1 MTLRHSQHHRPAP
14 IPVTGLFLFVY
25 GREVLAMARGHVY
38 RRRLSDGRISKW
50 HAVIDLPRGGDGKR
64 RQVTRTFST
73 RATADTWLAEQPTGD
88 QACPMVGDWLEVWVG
103 RQALLRPSTRLAYGI
118 HIRRH
123 LIPVLGLVP
132 LGDVT
137 PADVERMI
145 VALTGLGLS
154 SGSIERIVATLRAAC
169 SAAVRDGLLASN
181 PVPGVRMPSVVPVRP
196 ALWGTGHVR
205 RLLAQADGVMGIL
218 MRVAVATGM
227 RRGELL
233 ALTWDDIDLDAGS
246 VHVRR
251 ARVQVGSRVVA
262 GPPKSRAG
270 QRTIWLDHATT
281 HALNEWKATQ
291 PSSASGLVFVDLDG
305 LALIPWEVS
314 REFTRMLQRLGL
326 PVIRLHDLRHLSARL
341 GLASGEPLPAVSE
354 RLGHSTITTTARY
367 YGRTAPSVARAS
379 AIRLAGLI
387 NPDAA

>member
-1 MTLRHSQHHRPAP
+1 VTRRHSQHHRPAP
-14 IPVTGLFLFVY
+14 IPVSGHFLFIY

-38 RRRLSDGRISKW
+38 RRRLSDGRMSKW
-50 HAVIDLPRGGDGKR
+50 HAVIDLPKGGDGTR

-73 RATADTWLAEQPTGD
+73 RATADTWLAGQDLNNQSGPT
-88 QACPMVGDWLEVWVG
+88 VGEWLEVWVE
-103 RQALLRPSTRLAYGI
+103 RQALLRPSTQLAYAI

-123 LIPVLGLVP
+123 LIPALGLVP
-132 LGDVT
+132 LSAVT
-137 PADVERMI
+137 PADVEEMI
-145 VALTGLGLS
+145 GALASRGLS
-154 SGSIERIVATLRAAC
+154 GGSIERIVATLRGAL

-181 PVPGVRMPSVVPVRP
+181 PVAGVRLPSVVPARP
-196 ALWGTGHVR
+196 APWSADQAR
-205 RLLAQADGVMGIL
+205 RLLAHAGGVMGVL
-218 MRVAVATGM
+218 VRLAVATGM

-233 ALTWDDIDLDAGS
+233 ALTWNDIDLDAGS
-246 VHVRR
+246 VHVHR

-281 HALNEWKATQ
+281 HTLTEWKAVQ
-291 PSSASGLVFVDLDG
+291 PSTASGLVFADLDG
-305 LALIPWEVS
+305 VALIPWEVS
-314 REFTRMLQRLGL
+314 REFTRMLHRFGL

-367 YGRTAPSVARAS
+367 YGRTAPSVAQAS
-379 AIRLAGLI
+379 AIRLASLI